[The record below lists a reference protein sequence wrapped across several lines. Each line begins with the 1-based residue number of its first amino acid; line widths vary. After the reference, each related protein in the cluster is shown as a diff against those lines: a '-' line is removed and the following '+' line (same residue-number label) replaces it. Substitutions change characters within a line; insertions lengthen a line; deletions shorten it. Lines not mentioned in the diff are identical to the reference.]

1 MRISTFSAA
10 ASLGTVIAA
19 DVPKILFYNCSGRCR
34 EMRAFSGLRWKTHVL
49 GEASEIA
56 KTRNCSE

>member
-1 MRISTFSAA
+1 MCPEN
-10 ASLGTVIAA
+10 V
-19 DVPKILFYNCSGRCR
+19 FYNCPDRCT

-56 KTRNCSE
+56 KKAQLF